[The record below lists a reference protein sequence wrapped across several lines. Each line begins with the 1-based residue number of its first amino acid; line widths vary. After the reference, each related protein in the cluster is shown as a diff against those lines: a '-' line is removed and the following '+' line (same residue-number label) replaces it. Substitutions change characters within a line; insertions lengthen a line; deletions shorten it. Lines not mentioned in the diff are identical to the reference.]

1 MNKKARMLAL
11 LAVFGI
17 LLVTIGVTYAVFTY
31 SATGETLSTVTV
43 GSITFQYNEENA
55 KGRGISIANAQP
67 VSSNASAKES
77 NDYFEF
83 TINSTT
89 IEDVRIPYTVT
100 ARMSSDSDIE
110 MGDIVDMYLTE
121 VDGSE
126 TPTPLFSGET
136 LPKFNQ
142 LTTDWNNNASEKVIY
157 TGLIPA
163 DYTGPAKR
171 FRLRMWI
178 DERANMSGT
187 VTTKYYCGDTDVT
200 EEAAYNS
207 GYKCDGNDGTVS
219 PSSRKI
225 MSSPYNE
232 MQFSITVNVYSEG
245 ATGPYF
251 NGVTV
256 DGHQAQPAPD
266 NSGLDQQVTIPAS
279 STNGDIVSQV
289 VGDESM
295 DVDVTRMDDTFTNP
309 VDPNATGFDFMESV
323 KVKRIAASEAT
334 APLND
339 YLATNGEWGDVFLKL
354 DMKRRSTGAVVKSLK
369 LKVTIEQPTVEVT
382 PIFIEGGNVVSD
394 KQPMKKTA
402 TVVSDKAWDYE
413 LVIPK
418 DSRHIKLD
426 STGLGFSGHGLTS
439 VEYQRYADETFTT
452 TVGDITT
459 NANQGMGN
467 EPNIEDSENL
477 AKIYYYTITIKAN
490 NKGEY
495 VTLATKKIKLIRSNS
510 SENPSGTNFLSPT
523 WYE

>member
-17 LLVTIGVTYAVFTY
+17 VLVTIGATYAVFTY
-31 SATGETLSTVTV
+31 SATGETLSTISV
-43 GSITFQYNEENA
+43 GSITFQYNEEQG
-55 KGRGISIANAQP
+55 KGRGIAITNAMP
-67 VSSNASAKES
+67 VES
-77 NDYFEF
+77 NENAKSSDDYFEF

-89 IEDVRIPYTVT
+89 TDGVRIPYTIT
-100 ARMSSDSDIE
+100 ARRSGDVE
-110 MGDIVDMYLTE
+110 MGDIVNMYLTT
-121 VDGSE
+121 VDGGE
-126 TPTPLFSGET
+126 TPTALFTGT
-136 LPKFNQ
+136 LPKFNE
-142 LTTDWNNNASEKVIY
+142 LTTDWNNNSIEKVIY
-157 TGLIPA
+157 TGQIPA
-163 DYTGPAKR
+163 NYDGPAIR
-171 FRLRMWI
+171 YRLRMWI
-178 DERANMSGT
+178 DEDADMSGT
-187 VTTKYYCGDTDVT
+187 VVTKYFCGD
-200 EEAAYNS
+200 EEIAFN
-207 GYKCDGNDGTVS
+207 GTCENGVS
-219 PSSRKI
+219 PETRKI
-225 MSSPYNE
+225 MTSPYNNME
-232 MQFSITVNVYSEG
+232 FSVTVNVYSQG
-245 ATGPYF
+245 ASGPYF
-251 NGVTV
+251 SGVTV

-309 VDPNATGFDFMESV
+309 VDPNATGYDFMESV
-323 KVKRIAASEAT
+323 KVKRIAASEASE
-334 APLND
+334 PLNG

-354 DMKRRSTGAVVKSLK
+354 DMKRRSTGKVVKSLK
-369 LKVTIEQPTVEVT
+369 LKVTIEQPTVEIS
-382 PIFIEGGNVVSD
+382 PIFIEAGNVVSD
-394 KQPMKKTA
+394 KQPMKKNA

-418 DSRHIKLD
+418 DSRYIKLD
-426 STGLGFSGHGLTS
+426 STGITFSGHGLTS

-452 TVGDITT
+452 TVGDVTT
-459 NANQGMGN
+459 NATHGMGN
-467 EPNIEDSENL
+467 EPNIDDSENL